1 MRGFFITF
9 EGGEGAGKSTQ
20 IRLLE
25 QHLQEKGHAVL
36 VTREP
41 GGSPGAEA
49 VRHVLLSGAAEPFGP
64 EMEVVLFAAARL
76 DHVEQVIRPALEQG
90 AVVLCDRF
98 YDSTRAYQGTA
109 KGLTKTLLSALER
122 AAVSDTTPD
131 LTIILDID
139 AEVGLQRASDRRGEG
154 SVDRFEKDAI
164 AVHQKRR
171 EAFLAIAAAEPER
184 CVVIKADR
192 KVDVVAA
199 AIMKA
204 VDSAMKKR
212 KGGSAKREGSGR
224 EKSNA

>member
-25 QHLQEKGHAVL
+25 QYLRGRGHTVV

-41 GGSPGAEA
+41 GGSAGAEA

-64 EMEVVLFAAARL
+64 EMEAVLFAAARL
-76 DHVEQVIRPALEQG
+76 DHVEQLIRPALESG

-98 YDSTRAYQGTA
+98 IDSTRAYQGTV
-109 KGLTKTLLSALER
+109 KGLTKAFLSSLEK
-122 AAVSDTTPD
+122 AAVGETRPN

-139 AEVGLQRASDRRGEG
+139 AEVGLQRASARRGEG
-154 SVDRFEKDAI
+154 SIDRFEKDTI

-171 EAFLAIAAAEPER
+171 DAFLAIAAAEPNR
-184 CVVIKADR
+184 CVVIDADR
-192 KVDVVAA
+192 DVEAVFSSIKA
-199 AIMKA
+199 A
-204 VDSAMKKR
+204 VDAAMER
-212 KGGSAKREGSGR
+212 REFKEGQANSFQR
-224 EKSNA
+224 ELH